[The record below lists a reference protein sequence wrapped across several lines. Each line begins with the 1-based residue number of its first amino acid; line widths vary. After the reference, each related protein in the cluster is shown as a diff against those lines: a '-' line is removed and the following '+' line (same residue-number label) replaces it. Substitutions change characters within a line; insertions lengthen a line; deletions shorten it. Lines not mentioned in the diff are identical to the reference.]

1 MNGDNIGAGCLNGVR
16 ILDLSQF
23 EAEPSCTKALA
34 WLGVEVVKV
43 ENPNGGDP
51 GRFSFGEPSDKNSW
65 YFLLFNTSKKSITV
79 NLRDPAGVALVKDMA
94 RRADVM
100 VENFAPG
107 AVERLGLDYDA
118 IRAVNAVLFKIF
130 AFIRSFLARAACH
143 WSRYR
148 IFPKW
153 KVKC

>member
-1 MNGDNIGAGCLNGVR
+1 MSGDNIGAGCLNGVR
-16 ILDLSQF
+16 ILDLGGTILHQGSGLARRRGGEGRKSQWRRSGPLLLR
-23 EAEPSCTKALA
+23 EP
-34 WLGVEVVKV
+34 
-43 ENPNGGDP
+43 P
-51 GRFSFGEPSDKNSW
+51 DKDSW
-65 YFLLFNTSKKSITV
+65 YFLLFNASKKSIRV
-79 NLRDPAGVALVKDMA
+79 NLKDPAGVALVKDMA